1 MQQERKKRQFKT
13 EGPVG
18 KGETNMRFG
27 LIFMKLLALNIF
39 LFCGDGVGGG
49 TVEGGGWVRVGVEST
64 LSNQEFFWYRK

>member
-1 MQQERKKRQFKT
+1 
-13 EGPVG
+13 
-18 KGETNMRFG
+18 MRFG